1 MAAPTKRVGEETARL
16 DIKKGDRVRLLLPY
30 WDGFQRFEADEVI
43 VWTNDT
49 PPTTDQACLAS
60 EAATPLTAPAMTD
73 GKPPA
78 DYIDPRTGG
87 KLPPVASH

>member
-1 MAAPTKRVGEETARL
+1 MAAPTKRVGEDTARL
-16 DIKKGDRVRLLLPY
+16 DIKKGERVRLLLPY

-49 PPTTDQACLAS
+49 PPTVDQACLAS
-60 EAATPLTAPAMTD
+60 ETATPLTAPAMTD

-78 DYIDPRTGG
+78 GYVDPRTGG
-87 KLPPVASH
+87 PLPPTPSN

>member
-16 DIKKGDRVRLLLPY
+16 DIKKGERVRLLLPY

-49 PPTTDQACLAS
+49 PPTVDQACHA
-60 EAATPLTAPAMTD
+60 ADPATPLTAPAMTD

-78 DYIDPRTGG
+78 DYVDPRTGG
-87 KLPPVASH
+87 KLPPPGSN

>member
-1 MAAPTKRVGEETARL
+1 MAAPTKRVGETTARL
-16 DIKKGDRVRLLLPY
+16 EVQKGERVRLLLPY

-49 PPTTDQACLAS
+49 PPTVEQACLVS
-60 EAATPLTAPAMTD
+60 EVATPLDAPAMTD
-73 GKPPA
+73 GKPPS

-87 KLPPVASH
+87 KLPPVASN

>member
-16 DIKKGDRVRLLLPY
+16 EIKKGERVRLLLPY

-49 PPTTDQACLAS
+49 PPTTDQACLLS
-60 EAATPLTAPAMTD
+60 EVATPLTAPAMTD

-78 DYIDPRTGG
+78 GYVDPRTGG
-87 KLPPVASH
+87 PLAPVASH